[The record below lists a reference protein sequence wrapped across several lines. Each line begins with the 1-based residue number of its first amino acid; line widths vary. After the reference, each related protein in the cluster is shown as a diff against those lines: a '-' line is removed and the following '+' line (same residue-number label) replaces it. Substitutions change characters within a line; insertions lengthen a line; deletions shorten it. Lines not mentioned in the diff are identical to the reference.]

1 MMGYAVE
8 RNIPPI
14 PPRSRAI
21 KLQISMNRELTR
33 SIISLALA
41 SMLLATATLLI
52 SLAIDRTIGLRP
64 GWPAIAEERTPP
76 QGRPMVPPGSYEQ
89 TIDQA
94 PIDANLRQLWESLN
108 EEEQNN
114 QLKFPVDV
122 ERAMSVQPDHG
133 V

>member
-1 MMGYAVE
+1 
-8 RNIPPI
+8 
-14 PPRSRAI
+14 
-21 KLQISMNRELTR
+21 MNRELTR

>member
-1 MMGYAVE
+1 MGYAVE
-8 RNIPPI
+8 RNIHPI

-21 KLQISMNRELTR
+21 ILQISMNRELTR

-108 EEEQNN
+108 EEEQKN